1 MASFAEAMEW
11 HTKRFLGNGPGSG
24 VDAYPKLADDG
35 SVKWY
40 TFTDGKLTSSPM
52 NSQPQT
58 AQPAKQPKF
67 AYADPQYSPEPQP
80 DNVVGHSTAKNLCR
94 IACTRVNKS
103 HCTGA
108 TGYGQAF
115 ADAYCGIDEDLL
127 FPVSLTQY
135 NHASTRLSTSLDN
148 LPTVN

>member
-52 NSQPQT
+52 NSQPQAT
-58 AQPAKQPKF
+58 QPAKQPKF
-67 AYADPQYSPEPQP
+67 AYSDPQYPPEPAP
-80 DNVVGHSTAKNLCR
+80 ERDDSITARNLCR
-94 IACTRVNKS
+94 IACNMSSKDG
-103 HCTGA
+103 CPGA
-108 TGYGQAF
+108 YGFGTQYQ
-115 ADAYCGIDEDLL
+115 DAYCGREKDTL
-127 FPVSLTQY
+127 FPVLRSQY
-135 NHASTRLSTSLDN
+135 RQASIEL
-148 LPTVN
+148 

>member
-52 NSQPQT
+52 NSQPQAT
-58 AQPAKQPKF
+58 QPAKQPKF
-67 AYADPQYSPEPQP
+67 AYSDPQYPPEPAP
-80 DNVVGHSTAKNLCR
+80 ERDDYSLTARNLCR
-94 IACTRVNKS
+94 IACTRSFKANCPGS
-103 HCTGA
+103 
-108 TGYGQAF
+108 YGFDARYD
-115 ADAYCGIDEDLL
+115 DAYCGLEDDTL
-127 FPVSLTQY
+127 FPVSRSQY
-135 NHASTRLSTSLDN
+135 RLASTD
-148 LPTVN
+148 